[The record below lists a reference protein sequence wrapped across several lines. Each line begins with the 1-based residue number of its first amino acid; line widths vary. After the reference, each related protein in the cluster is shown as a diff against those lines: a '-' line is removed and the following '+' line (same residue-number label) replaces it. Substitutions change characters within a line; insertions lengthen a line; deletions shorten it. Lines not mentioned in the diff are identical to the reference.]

1 MWIKF
6 STDGSVTE
14 SGFVAYFVEVDDAA
28 TIPGNCSKP
37 IIDNGSVSPSNDSI
51 AAGESYTV
59 ICDDSYTIDGNYIM
73 ECNEDGTLSAAPT
86 CTGW

>member
-6 STDGSVTE
+6 HSDGSATR
-14 SGFVAYFVEVDDAA
+14 SGFVAYFTEVDGAV
-28 TIPGNCSKP
+28 TTPENCSKP
-37 IIDNGSVSPSNDSI
+37 IIDNGSVNPSDDFITS
-51 AAGESYTV
+51 GENYTV
-59 ICDDSYTIDGNYIM
+59 TCDDSYIIDGNYIM